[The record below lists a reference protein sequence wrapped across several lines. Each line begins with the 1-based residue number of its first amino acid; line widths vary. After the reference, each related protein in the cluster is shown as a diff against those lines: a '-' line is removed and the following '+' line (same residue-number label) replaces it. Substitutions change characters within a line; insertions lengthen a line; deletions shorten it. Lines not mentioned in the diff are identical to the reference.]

1 MQADV
6 ATLTS
11 CRVLHACGLVP
22 LGGWGPSYK
31 GLCCLDWLCECQA
44 RGGGALFGPVE
55 LEERLGP
62 ERTSWALGQEVVTA
76 FTPITA
82 PLDYGTLCSCLI
94 SSPASLLDW

>member
-1 MQADV
+1 M

-22 LGGWGPSYK
+22 LGGWGPSYE
-31 GLCCLDWLCECQA
+31 GLVVLVGYVNVRLGVEVPCS
-44 RGGGALFGPVE
+44 GPVE
-55 LEERLGP
+55 LEERLEP
-62 ERTSWALGQEVVTA
+62 ERTNWVLGQEVVTG

-94 SSPASLLDW
+94 SSPASLFDW